1 MKTSKLIGWLE
12 DLKEY
17 RHASDEGWDTIDEV
31 VQKLRQLGDIKRM
44 LWEMWDL
51 SAQRDE
57 IQFDINQMVD
67 DEIYPTIATVSN
79 FQEGDIN
86 YGRKE

>member
-51 SAQRDE
+51 SSQRDE
-57 IQFDINQMVD
+57 IQFDIT
-67 DEIYPTIATVSN
+67 EILGDMEVYN

>member
-51 SAQRDE
+51 SSERDE
-57 IQFDINQMVD
+57 IQFDIT
-67 DEIYPTIATVSN
+67 EILGDMEVYN